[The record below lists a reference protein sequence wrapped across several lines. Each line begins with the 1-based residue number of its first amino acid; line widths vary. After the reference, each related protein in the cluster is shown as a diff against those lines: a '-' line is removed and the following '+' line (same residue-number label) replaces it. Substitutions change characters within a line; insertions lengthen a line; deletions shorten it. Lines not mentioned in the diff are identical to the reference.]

1 MTQEVRLEF
10 EEIAIDLDGVMD
22 QEYPFGYWQLFSERF
37 ANRDGARATSS
48 LSSRWET
55 QRLAVSAPTPQFACS
70 TTPINST
77 LHPSA
82 RGSPHPSHMST
93 PVRSTA
99 PLETAAEAGSVRS
112 SDTAAAGGVSVAG
125 VQEAISAPSDEMASP
140 MDVVQYVHTP
150 SKEQSSTSTSA
161 QADEEPQ
168 LQVQPA
174 AHEEIAASGDSSGSL
189 RLSPSGTSLRE
200 QAAADLLAGDTESEQ
215 AASDFMTAPESSPSR
230 CTSPSASEF
239 TDAES
244 TERGSGTPSPSPD
257 DDATLIELH

>member
-1 MTQEVRLEF
+1 MSQEVRLEF

-55 QRLAVSAPTPQFACS
+55 ERLAVSVPTPQFACS

-99 PLETAAEAGSVRS
+99 SIETVAEVCSVRS
-112 SDTAAAGGVSVAG
+112 SDTAPAGGVSVAN
-125 VQEAISAPSDEMASP
+125 VQEATSAPSDETASP

-150 SKEQSSTSTSA
+150 SKEQSSTNA

-174 AHEEIAASGDSSGSL
+174 AHEEIAASGESSGSL

-215 AASDFMTAPESSPSR
+215 AASDFMTALESSPSR

-244 TERGSGTPSPSPD
+244 TERGSGTPSPSLD
-257 DDATLIELH
+257 DDATLIEPH